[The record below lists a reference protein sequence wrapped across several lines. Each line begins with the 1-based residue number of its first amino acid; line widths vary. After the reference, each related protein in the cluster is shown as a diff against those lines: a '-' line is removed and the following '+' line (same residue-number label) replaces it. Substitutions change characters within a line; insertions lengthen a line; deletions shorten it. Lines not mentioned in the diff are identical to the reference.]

1 MSLLSVDAVSKSF
14 GGLLVIHQLSFSL
27 KEGEILGVIGPN
39 GSGKTTLFN
48 LVTGFL
54 KTDQGKIE
62 FSGQEITNKRP
73 SSICKLGI
81 TRTFQLVKPFGGLTT
96 LDNVVAGRAYGKSPA
111 KDMKQAR
118 KEAGDLL
125 ELVGLGGK
133 RDILAGRLNLIDR
146 KKLEIA
152 RALATQP
159 TLLLLDEVFA
169 GLNPKEVEE
178 ALRLLGTLRGL
189 GITLMVVE
197 HVLKVI
203 LGISERV
210 IVLSSGEKIF
220 EGVPKDAIQD
230 NKVIKAYLGE
240 DFHA

>member
-1 MSLLSVDAVSKSF
+1 MSFLDIHQVSKSF
-14 GGLLVIHQLSFSL
+14 GGLMVIPELSFSL
-27 KEGEILGVIGPN
+27 MEGEVLGIIGPN

-54 KTDQGKIE
+54 KTDKGKIE

-81 TRTFQLVKPFGGLTT
+81 TRTFQLVKPFAGLTS

-111 KDMKQAR
+111 KDLKQAIR
-118 KEAGDLL
+118 EAEDLL
-125 ELVGLGGK
+125 ELVGLASK
-133 RDILAGRLNLIDR
+133 KDTPAAGLNLIDR

-152 RALATQP
+152 RALATHP
-159 TLLLLDEVFA
+159 VLLLLDEVFA
-169 GLNPKEVEE
+169 GLNLKEVEE
-178 ALRLLGTLRGL
+178 ALRLLTTIRSR

-220 EGVPKDAIQD
+220 EGAPQDAIQD
-230 NKVIKAYLGE
+230 EKVIKAYLGE
-240 DFHA
+240 DFRA